1 MHEGQRFTATEVA
14 AVDVESADRAGV
26 PALMPYV
33 GDQVLDCMDAGL
45 QRVKHDL
52 PSNAGDTKDDKGN
65 DQKED
70 CVSVH

>member
-1 MHEGQRFTATEVA
+1 MSRAPTGQVFQ
-14 AVDVESADRAGV
+14 
-26 PALMPYV
+26 P
-33 GDQVLDCMDAGL
+33 DQVPDCMDAGL